1 MHWHCLCD
9 LWLGWWRNAV
19 CSFWLH
25 RKPVGISCPRWWRH
39 KKIEKI
45 EFKLRETEQ
54 WVTELFTTIP
64 KYFRGICVLIRT
76 VSTQNST
83 PGCWNCWGFCLELLV
98 QVAVCGWEKGCQ
110 CLFSF
115 LFSQQWKTEGW
126 ADCFTF
132 SACRDSLL
140 YQHSPTFHSLG
151 CTPSVTELCVDDS
164 ANSQIPIF

>member
-110 CLFSF
+110 CLFGF
-115 LFSQQWKTEGW
+115 FVFPAVKNRGLGWLLHLFSLQGLTAVSTQPHVSLTWLHPFSHW
-126 ADCFTF
+126 AL
-132 SACRDSLL
+132 CRW
-140 YQHSPTFHSLG
+140 F
-151 CTPSVTELCVDDS
+151 C
-164 ANSQIPIF
+164 